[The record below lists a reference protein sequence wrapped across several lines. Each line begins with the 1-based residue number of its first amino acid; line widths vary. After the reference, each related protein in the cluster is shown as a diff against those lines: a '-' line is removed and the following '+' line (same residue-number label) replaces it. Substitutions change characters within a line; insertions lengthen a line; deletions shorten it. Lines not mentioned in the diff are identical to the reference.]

1 MAVNN
6 TNANSSKIREYRAT
20 VESTNTIPLV
30 GSVKCRMHGTIQDET
45 VKTPNGKL
53 HHIKMDL
60 KEADPANS
68 RFCNVSQITGQG
80 SIHNVNNTNRTAS
93 VNLDVAA
100 KLPIG
105 SVPVKLQQDNVS
117 HNKTSYQDGRKTVEI
132 TTQQKIKG
140 YNIGFFIKASNAM
153 PLPPIDKDS
162 TPKEVLNY
170 DLWATGN
177 KGISFPK

>member
-1 MAVNN
+1 MPVNN
-6 TNANSSKIREYRAT
+6 TKATNKIREYRAT

-30 GSVKCRMHGTIQDET
+30 GPVKCRIHGTIQDET
-45 VKTPNGKL
+45 VKTPNGKQ

-80 SIHNVNNTNRTAS
+80 SIHDVNNTNRTAS

-100 KLPIG
+100 KLPLG

-117 HNKTSYQDGRKTVEI
+117 HNKTSYRDGSKDIEI

-162 TPKEVLNY
+162 THEEVLNY
-170 DLWATGN
+170 ELWAKGN
-177 KGISFPK
+177 KGISFRK